1 MAERI
6 SIPNVGAPD
15 PEKRNSVI
23 IDESAAD
30 DLDGVDPDSVEF
42 ASCEFNSVNYPSGRY
57 VCSGDEMLRCEKGK
71 WLRVG
76 SCDPD
81 NP

>member
-6 SIPNVGAPD
+6 TAPHVGAPD
-15 PEKRNSVI
+15 PEMRNSVI
-23 IDESAAD
+23 LDETAED
-30 DLDGVDPDSVEF
+30 ELDGVDPDSVEF
-42 ASCEFNSVNYPSGRY
+42 ASCYFNDVAYDNGGH
-57 VCSGDEMLRCEKGK
+57 VCSGDELLRCERGK
-71 WLRVG
+71 WLRIG

>member
-6 SIPNVGAPD
+6 DAPQVGAPD
-15 PEKRNSVI
+15 PEKRNAVI
-23 IDESAAD
+23 LDEAAED
-30 DLDGVDPDSVEF
+30 ELDGFDADSVEF
-42 ASCEFNSVNYPSGRY
+42 ASCQFNDVIYGNGQY
-57 VCSGDEMLRCEKGK
+57 VCSGDELLRCERGK
-71 WLRVG
+71 WLRIG

>member
-6 SIPNVGAPD
+6 PVPHVGAPD
-15 PEKRNSVI
+15 PERRNSPI
-23 IDESAAD
+23 IDEAAD
-30 DLDGVDPDSVEF
+30 DDQDGMDPDSVEF
-42 ASCEFNSVNYPSGRY
+42 AGCYFNDVRHDHGRH
-57 VCSGDEMLRCEKGK
+57 VCSGDELLRCERGK
-71 WLRVG
+71 WLRIG